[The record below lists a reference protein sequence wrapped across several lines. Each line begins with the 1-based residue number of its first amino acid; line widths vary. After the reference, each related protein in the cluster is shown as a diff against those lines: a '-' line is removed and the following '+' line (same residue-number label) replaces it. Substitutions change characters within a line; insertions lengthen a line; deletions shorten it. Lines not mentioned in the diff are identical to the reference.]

1 MTKNYN
7 KDIMDWTEFP
17 AYDMI
22 WCDPPWEQRM
32 VKYFETVMK
41 RDSGVEASNTIT
53 KILEKLASLSSTDKL
68 IVIEYSIKGHE
79 YVLEIMEKFGH
90 KFISKHIRT
99 YDKRPFLV
107 LVFNREIEMYKTQNE
122 AELITKTLYKLDDIE
137 IVFDPF
143 AGIGFTAKAVK
154 KAGKIYI
161 GSEINPARFK
171 KLQKANV

>member
-1 MTKNYN
+1 
-7 KDIMDWTEFP
+7 
-17 AYDMI
+17 
-22 WCDPPWEQRM
+22 
-32 VKYFETVMK
+32 
-41 RDSGVEASNTIT
+41 
-53 KILEKLASLSSTDKL
+53 
-68 IVIEYSIKGHE
+68 
-79 YVLEIMEKFGH
+79 
-90 KFISKHIRT
+90 
-99 YDKRPFLV
+99 
-107 LVFNREIEMYKTQNE
+107 MYKTQNE